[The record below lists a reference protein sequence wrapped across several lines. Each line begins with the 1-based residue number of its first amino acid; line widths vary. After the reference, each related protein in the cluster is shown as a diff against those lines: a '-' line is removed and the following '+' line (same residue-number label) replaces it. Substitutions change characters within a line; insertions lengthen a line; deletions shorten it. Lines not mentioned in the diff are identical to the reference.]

1 VSYAASDYKLA
12 DDFIEAA
19 KSYANIESTLDV
31 NDFHTVNKSC
41 RWPKWINPHTGNR
54 SDAAHG
60 FVHPVRDS
68 QDNLHLLVE
77 SKVVRIL
84 FEGTRAIGIEYVGK

>member
-1 VSYAASDYKLA
+1 MSYATGNYTLA

-19 KSYANIESTLDV
+19 KSYASIESTLDV

-41 RWPKWINPHTGNR
+41 RWPKWIDPHTGYR

-60 FVHPVRDS
+60 FVHPVRDI

-77 SKVVRIL
+77 SNVVRIL
-84 FEGTRAIGIEYVGK
+84 FEGTRAMGVEYVGK